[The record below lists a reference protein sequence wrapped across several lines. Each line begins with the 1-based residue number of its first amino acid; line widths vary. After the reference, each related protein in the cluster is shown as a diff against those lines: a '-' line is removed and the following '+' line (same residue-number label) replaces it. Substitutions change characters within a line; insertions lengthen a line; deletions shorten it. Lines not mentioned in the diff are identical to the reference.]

1 LKIIWTIA
9 KKDMQ
14 EAFRKRST
22 YVYVVLML
30 FISFP
35 TYVGGLGNTIR
46 SFGDQGATTA
56 QTIDAI
62 RRFIDSTAYT
72 QPVTLAMLFCTY
84 LSAYAVILEKAK
96 RTMESLLATP
106 ASLRQVWFGKNLA
119 VALPSMLVTLLILV
133 AAIVTLNLAL
143 IVPRTG
149 TFVMPSVIPAL
160 TVLFIL
166 PLLILAVVSLVSVL
180 QLTLSNPRLANFA
193 FILVFFGFYALT
205 VANALISWNF
215 ASIYLIALAVLFG
228 ANVLASRLLTKER
241 VVLTSKAM
249 G

>member
-1 LKIIWTIA
+1 LKTIWTIA
-9 KKDMQ
+9 QKDMK
-14 EAFRKRST
+14 EAFQKRST
-22 YVYVVLML
+22 YVYVVMML

-35 TYVGGLGNTIR
+35 TYVGGLGNAIR
-46 SFGDQGATTA
+46 SLGDQGLGTA

-62 RRFIDSTAYT
+62 QRFIDSTAYT
-72 QPVTLAMLFCTY
+72 QPLTLAMLFCTY

-119 VALPSMLVTLLILV
+119 VALPSMLVTLLILI

-149 TFVMPSVIPAL
+149 TFILPSVVPML
-160 TVLFIL
+160 TVLIVL
-166 PLLILAVVSLVSVL
+166 PLLVLSVVSLVSVL

-193 FILVFFGFYALT
+193 FILVFFGFYVLT
-205 VANALISWNF
+205 VANSMVTWDFAL
-215 ASIYLIALAVLFG
+215 IYLIALAVLSA
-228 ANVLASRLLTKER
+228 ANVLAGRLLTKER
-241 VVLTSKAM
+241 VVLTSKAL

>member
-1 LKIIWTIA
+1 LKTIWTIA
-9 KKDMQ
+9 KKDMK
-14 EAFRKRST
+14 EAFQKRST
-22 YVYVVLML
+22 YVYVVMML

-35 TYVGGLGNTIR
+35 TYVGGLGNAIR
-46 SFGDQGATTA
+46 SLGDQGMASA

-62 RRFIDSTAYT
+62 KRFMDSTAYT
-72 QPVTLAMLFCTY
+72 QPLTLAMLFCTY

-149 TFVMPSVIPAL
+149 TFIIPSIVPML
-160 TVLFIL
+160 TVLIIL
-166 PLLILAVVSLVSVL
+166 PLLVLSVVSLVSVL

-193 FILVFFGFYALT
+193 FILVFFGFYVLT
-205 VANALISWNF
+205 VANSLVAWNF
-215 ASIYLIALAVLFG
+215 ALIYLIALAILSAV
-228 ANVLASRLLTKER
+228 NVLAGRLLTKER
-241 VVLTSKAM
+241 VVLTSKAL